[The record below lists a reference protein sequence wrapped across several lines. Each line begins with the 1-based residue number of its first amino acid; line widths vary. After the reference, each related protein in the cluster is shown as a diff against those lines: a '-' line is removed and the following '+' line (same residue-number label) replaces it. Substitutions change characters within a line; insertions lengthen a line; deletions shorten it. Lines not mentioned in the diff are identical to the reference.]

1 MVASAPRGYTRG
13 YSTSFRDWLRAQATR
28 RGGLR
33 WRTQWLGG
41 GKVALGLVPL
51 GQLHPRVRAIGPPG
65 HDSLGDVHL
74 REELNEHLALRQVV
88 EQLLTRGQAHQGG
101 TPRVAI
107 GVVHGGDLQVKKG
120 AAVVAAALGDRHLRH
135 INPVAGPVT
144 HCDRPGAN
152 QGLEHA
158 GKRQGLRVILRVRS
172 DL

>member
-1 MVASAPRGYTRG
+1 MVASAPRG
-13 YSTSFRDWLRAQATR
+13 YSTSFRDWLLHAQATR

-33 WRTQWLGG
+33 RRTQWLGG

-65 HDSLGDVHL
+65 HDTLGDVHL

-88 EQLLTRGQAHQGG
+88 EQLLARGQAHQGG
-101 TPRVAI
+101 TSRVAI
-107 GVVHGGDLQVKKG
+107 GVVHGGDLQVTEG
-120 AAVVAAALGDRHLRH
+120 AAVVAAALGDGHLRH
-135 INPVAGPVT
+135 IKPVTGPVT
-144 HCDRPGAN
+144 HCVIVCTAN

-158 GKRQGLRVILRVRS
+158 GERQGLRVILRVRS

>member
-1 MVASAPRGYTRG
+1 M
-13 YSTSFRDWLRAQATR
+13 
-28 RGGLR
+28 
-33 WRTQWLGG
+33 
-41 GKVALGLVPL
+41 
-51 GQLHPRVRAIGPPG
+51 
-65 HDSLGDVHL
+65 
-74 REELNEHLALRQVV
+74 
-88 EQLLTRGQAHQGG
+88 
-101 TPRVAI
+101 AI